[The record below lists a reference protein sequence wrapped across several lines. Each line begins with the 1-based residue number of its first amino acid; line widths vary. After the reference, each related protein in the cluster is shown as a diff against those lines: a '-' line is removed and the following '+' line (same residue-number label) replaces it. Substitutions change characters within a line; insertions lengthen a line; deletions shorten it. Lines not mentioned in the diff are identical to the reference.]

1 MRWDPNVGNRMQVV
15 VQGKTYEFYL
25 DGVLISEPVT
35 MDHLPLG
42 GYFGLFSRGPAI
54 FRDIRLNTFSKSA
67 VGFFDRIW
75 RTSLVDC
82 IPDMLFLLP
91 VPND

>member
-1 MRWDPNVGNRMQVV
+1 MSWDTNVGNRMQVV

-42 GYFGLFSRGPAI
+42 GYFGLFSRGPSI
-54 FRDIRLNTFSKSA
+54 FRDIRLNTFSKSDFLSDL
-67 VGFFDRIW
+67 V
-75 RTSLVDC
+75 RTWWMKFHSILRV
-82 IPDMLFLLP
+82 
-91 VPND
+91 